1 MWSSQPLF
9 YLSSEMQFVEVKVSF
24 GIFTA
29 QSSCLALNLFFFF
42 YSSLLP
48 ENFKGSM
55 SLLGNFAT
63 ILN

>member
-9 YLSSEMQFVEVKVSF
+9 YLSSEMQFVEVKVPF

-29 QSSCLALNLFFFF
+29 QSSCLALNLLFFC
-42 YSSLLP
+42 SSLLP